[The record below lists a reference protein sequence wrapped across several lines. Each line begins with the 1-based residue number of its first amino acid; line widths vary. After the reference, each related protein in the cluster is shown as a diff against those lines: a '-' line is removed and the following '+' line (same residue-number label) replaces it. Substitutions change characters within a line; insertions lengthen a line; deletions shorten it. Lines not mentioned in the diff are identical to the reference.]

1 MLRTSRIWPTLPLR
15 SRNGLLLVPSVAGAL
30 LALLPVLYLGFRA
43 GEQGLGQ
50 VIDEVTRPQ
59 TARMLGRSAA
69 LTCGVTVLSTIV
81 GLFCAFLVGATDLRF
96 KRFWEVVLAVPL
108 AIPTYV
114 VAYTWIGTFRDPPP
128 FLGSLGV
135 LVGSCYPYVYMTVLA
150 ALKRLDPS
158 LSDVGRSLG
167 CNRRTVIL
175 RVIFPLTRPSTVSG
189 ALLVALYVLSDFGA
203 ISLLRYETLT
213 HGIYLSYVGSFDRT
227 PAAVLSVLLVCL
239 TTILIVLEVRSRGAA
254 ATMITTAKGAPRA
267 TQLFPLGKAQRAAQ
281 AILALI
287 VAVAL
292 GIPFRALVQ
301 WTLDAQSIG
310 LRSIAQPFWSTIL
323 AAGLGSLACVLLA
336 IPIATLS
343 VRHPSRL
350 SGMLEGST
358 YLGHSL
364 PGLVIALSMVFI
376 GVRFLTPIYQRLPLL
391 TLAYV
396 VLFLPVAIAAI
407 RSSIVQAPPAL
418 EEVGRSLGL
427 SPAAALRRITLPIA
441 IPGIVS
447 GFVLVTLAGVKEL
460 PATLLLRPTGFDT
473 LATRIWT
480 DTTVA
485 DFSAAAPS
493 ALALVALGGLS
504 VAALHR
510 TTQKPKPR

>member
-1 MLRTSRIWPTLPLR
+1 MLTARRAWPTKPLR
-15 SRNGLLLVPSVAGAL
+15 SGNGVLLLPSLLGAT
-30 LALLPVLYLGFRA
+30 LAFLPMIYLGFRA
-43 GEQGLGQ
+43 GEKGLGP
-50 VIDEVTRPQ
+50 VIDELSRPQ
-59 TARMLGRSAA
+59 TASMLGRSAA
-69 LTCGVTVLSTIV
+69 LTAAVTFLSAIV
-81 GLFCAFLVGATDLRF
+81 GVLCAFVVSMTDLRC
-96 KRFWEVVLAVPL
+96 KRFWEVLLAVPL

-114 VAYTWIGTFRDPPP
+114 VAYTWIGTFGDPSP

-135 LVGSCYPYVYMTVLA
+135 LVASCYPYVYLPVLA
-150 ALKRLDPS
+150 ALKRVDPS
-158 LSDVGRSLG
+158 LSEVGRSLG
-167 CNRRTVIL
+167 CSRNAATI
-175 RVIFPLTRPSTVSG
+175 RVVFPIVRPAVTSG

-213 HGIYLSYVGSFDRT
+213 QGIYLSYVGSFDRT

-239 TTILIVLEVRSRGAA
+239 TLVLVIVEMRSRGAA

-267 TQLFPLGKAQRAAQ
+267 AKPFVLGAAQ
-281 AILALI
+281 GPVQAGLALI
-287 VAVAL
+287 IAIAL
-292 GIPFRALVQ
+292 GIPFVALTR
-301 WTLDAQSIG
+301 WTLDAELEGFGSITEP
-310 LRSIAQPFWSTIL
+310 LLSTL
-323 AAGLGSLACVLLA
+323 VAALLGSVACVLLA

-343 VRHPSRL
+343 VRRPSRL
-350 SGMLEGST
+350 STMLEGGS

-391 TLAYV
+391 TIAYV
-396 VLFLPVAIAAI
+396 VLFLPVAVAAI

-427 SPAAALRRITLPIA
+427 TQFAALRRITLPVA
-441 IPGIVS
+441 LPGIIS

-480 DTTVA
+480 DTAVA
-485 DFSAAAPS
+485 DFSGAAPS
-493 ALALVALGGLS
+493 ALAMVALGAVS
-504 VAALHR
+504 VAVLHR
-510 TTQKPKPR
+510 TARSGGTT